1 MAKRFLIAD
10 DSEIAR
16 RLLRELLTR
25 NPEWLICAEAV
36 DGLKAVELA
45 AITQPEFAILDL
57 QMPRLHGIEAARQIV
72 ALFASIPVL
81 IISSHDP
88 DLVMAELKSTQIRGF
103 LSKTSLDPELFL
115 AIEAIL
121 AGGTYFPKPKPPDEG
136 VQGNPGGAE
145 AGN

>member
-1 MAKRFLIAD
+1 MVKRFLIAD

-16 RLLRELLTR
+16 RVLRDLLTR
-25 NPEWLICAEAV
+25 NPEWLVCAEAV
-36 DGLKAVELA
+36 DGLKAVEMA

-57 QMPRLHGIEAARQIV
+57 QMPRLHGIEAARQII

-81 IISSHDP
+81 MISSHDP

-103 LSKTSLDPELFL
+103 LSKTNLDRELFL

-121 AGGTYFPKPKPPDEG
+121 AGGTYFPRPKPPDD
-136 VQGNPGGAE
+136 VQQNPGGAE

>member
-1 MAKRFLIAD
+1 MREPSRSVVRPPVEGQTLGVTDI
-10 DSEIAR
+10 DST
-16 RLLRELLTR
+16 LRPHHRHQT
-25 NPEWLICAEAV
+25 
-36 DGLKAVELA
+36 
-45 AITQPEFAILDL
+45 ILH
-57 QMPRLHGIEAARQIV
+57 PAGEVPH
-72 ALFASIPVL
+72 ASIPVL

-115 AIEAIL
+115 AIETIL

-136 VQGNPGGAE
+136 VQGNPAGAE

>member
-1 MAKRFLIAD
+1 LLVKRFLIAD

-16 RLLRELLTR
+16 RVLRDLLTR
-25 NPEWLICAEAV
+25 NPEWLVCAEAV
-36 DGLKAVELA
+36 DGLKAVEMA
-45 AITQPEFAILDL
+45 AITQPEFVILDL
-57 QMPRLHGIEAARQIV
+57 QMPRLHGIEAARQII

-81 IISSHDP
+81 MISSHDP

-103 LSKTSLDPELFL
+103 LSKTNLDRELFL

-121 AGGTYFPKPKPPDEG
+121 AGGTYFPRSKPPDD
-136 VQGNPGGAE
+136 VQQNPGGAE